1 MYTSFKTW
9 YTATTTGAANERFAV
24 AAARKSKKKNISY
37 RRGGGGG
44 LLNDMQTAKTI
55 FKKCKVRETNVR
67 YRLFALTEI
76 SRPVLM
82 LFLGPAYTTNKY
94 SGGNTGQNQSR

>member
-1 MYTSFKTW
+1 MYVLCPIL
-9 YTATTTGAANERFAV
+9 TASSTANECI
-24 AAARKSKKKNISY
+24 KKKNISY
-37 RRGGGGG
+37 RRGA
-44 LLNDMQTAKTI
+44 LLNDMQTANTI

-94 SGGNTGQNQSR
+94 SGGNTGKNQSR